1 MKNKKMIIAAI
12 LGLAVFGTAIF
23 ALIKAQSPSAD
34 EGAVQVSVG
43 KVAKMPLEASIFTSG
58 RVLSAEERNVFAEV
72 QAGKIES
79 INVKEGASVKAGDPV
94 LVLSATDLNDQIKAA
109 QIQLSIAKETL
120 AQTRSSGTTNFDLA
134 VSSAEKAVA
143 DAQKAYDDK
152 LNLYN
157 SGAVSLAEKD
167 AAFTALDRAKTE
179 LVSAQRNFNNYGKES
194 QIRIQKLNVEA
205 AQNTVN
211 QLLRNKEKLTVKAPI
226 SGVVYKINVK
236 TGDQISLTLP
246 LMSISA
252 TNQLQVESN
261 VSEYDIDLVN
271 IGQKVIIKGDGF
283 DDVYSGTVTY
293 ISSVAESVINGQ
305 STETVVKIK
314 MAINEKNTK
323 FKPNFSANVEIQTAA
338 IDNAL
343 TIPYE
348 SIYTTKEGE
357 KLVFV
362 VKDGMLSERKVKTG
376 VEGDLVV
383 EVIGSVLE
391 DQEVIVLNPTEDLK
405 DGAKVIVQEA
415 EGDGK

>member
-1 MKNKKMIIAAI
+1 M
-12 LGLAVFGTAIF
+12 
-23 ALIKAQSPSAD
+23 
-34 EGAVQVSVG
+34 
-43 KVAKMPLEASIFTSG
+43 
-58 RVLSAEERNVFAEV
+58 
-72 QAGKIES
+72 
-79 INVKEGASVKAGDPV
+79 
-94 LVLSATDLNDQIKAA
+94 
-109 QIQLSIAKETL
+109 
-120 AQTRSSGTTNFDLA
+120 
-134 VSSAEKAVA
+134 
-143 DAQKAYDDK
+143 
-152 LNLYN
+152 
-157 SGAVSLAEKD
+157 
-167 AAFTALDRAKTE
+167 
-179 LVSAQRNFNNYGKES
+179 
-194 QIRIQKLNVEA
+194 
-205 AQNTVN
+205 
-211 QLLRNKEKLTVKAPI
+211 
-226 SGVVYKINVK
+226 
-236 TGDQISLTLP
+236 
-246 LMSISA
+246 
-252 TNQLQVESN
+252 
-261 VSEYDIDLVN
+261 
-271 IGQKVIIKGDGF
+271 
-283 DDVYSGTVTY
+283 
-293 ISSVAESVINGQ
+293 INGQ